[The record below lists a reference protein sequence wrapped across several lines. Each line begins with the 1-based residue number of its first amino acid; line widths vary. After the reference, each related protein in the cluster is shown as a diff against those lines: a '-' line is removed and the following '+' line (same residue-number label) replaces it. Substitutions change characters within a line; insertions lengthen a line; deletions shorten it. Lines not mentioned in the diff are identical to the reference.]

1 MLNCSGSWKLIVTDI
16 GRGRLAVNRRA
27 RYDTAT
33 HGSPRPRAP
42 DLGGGSRP
50 RPDEDGGD
58 RARRRRRG
66 ARAPSTAR
74 DRRDH
79 RRGDGARGGGAA
91 RRPRP
96 RGGAAPGHRLYRRR
110 VCRRVPGNRILAA
123 GHGGRAARGP
133 GPQPCTTRPFPPRGR
148 QRAPG
153 PRTSGGHRGRSDA
166 NSARGRRPDRVPRR
180 DEKTLGR
187 PAHGRVP
194 ERRLPRGPVR
204 ELDRAG
210 GAPRVGTGDGAA
222 LPARPPA
229 LAQWGDS
236 RRADQLRAGGRA
248 PRVLRVPGSGSSGR
262 GRPHDRGL
270 GWDSRRS
277 GARGARAMTLAGRG
291 AVVTG
296 GSRGIGLAVARAL
309 AEAGAAVVVAAR
321 APDRLQAVAA
331 ELGAAGRRAWAVAC
345 DVADPEG
352 VRTLAREAES
362 RLGHVDILVNNAGIS
377 HSAPVQKTTLEDW
390 NRLLTVNATAPFLC
404 TQAFLP
410 GMLARGWGRVV
421 NIASVAGLSGG
432 KYIAA
437 YSASKHA
444 VVGFTHSVA
453 AEVAGTGVTVNAI
466 CPGYVD
472 TDMTRQSV
480 SRIAA
485 KTGMAPEAALRAALD
500 TSGQRR
506 LIPPEEVA
514 RAVLALCQDAARET
528 NGEAVV
534 ITEAGSHR

>member
-1 MLNCSGSWKLIVTDI
+1 MLNCSGGWKVIVTDI

-66 ARAPSTAR
+66 ARAPSPPR

-79 RRGDGARGGGAA
+79 RRGDGPRRGGAA

-96 RGGAAPGHRLYRRR
+96 RGRPAPGHCLYRRR
-110 VCRRVPGNRILAA
+110 VRRRVSGDRVAAA
-123 GHGGRAARGP
+123 GHGDRAAGRAST
-133 GPQPCTTRPFPPRGR
+133 QPDAARPFPPRGR
-148 QRAPG
+148 QRALG
-153 PRTSGGHRGRSDA
+153 PRTSGDDRSAGRY
-166 NSARGRRPDRVPRR
+166 P
-180 DEKTLGR
+180 
-187 PAHGRVP
+187 
-194 ERRLPRGPVR
+194 
-204 ELDRAG
+204 
-210 GAPRVGTGDGAA
+210 
-222 LPARPPA
+222 
-229 LAQWGDS
+229 
-236 RRADQLRAGGRA
+236 
-248 PRVLRVPGSGSSGR
+248 
-262 GRPHDRGL
+262 
-270 GWDSRRS
+270 RRS
-277 GARGARAMTLAGRG
+277 GARGARPVTLAGRG